1 MANDD
6 DDDDGSDI
14 SNYDIDLIDH
24 SPFPNDC
31 QNEVQGIEF
40 LCQYFMHRYNAC
52 PTFLIGSL
60 EEACQEAFSSI
71 IIKERRPVLVYIHHD
86 KNLLTNRFCWNILC
100 SEMII
105 DYLLENY
112 IVWPWDITFE
122 SNRNILIKIWNKIFP
137 SQTSIDFSLEQCP
150 MLIGIMRESLYKK
163 DSSSTSE
170 YEFTVLFKNETLT
183 STEETF
189 SLKSILNELSI
200 FKEECDDNE
209 QALSFD
215 LIKKTNLSWEVIIEI
230 CKYLSLNDAIN
241 AFSSNIL
248 FFLRKL
254 KAKVHIDDLSETF
267 INTILRKIKS
277 NEIISLRLNS
287 DESKLYMISNYL
299 SLFNN
304 VISLNLVNLEIMQQI
319 SEYEIY
325 FPKLT
330 CLSLCYNNEIGF
342 NLLQNVLSYL
352 PKSIRRFEIHCAG
365 VLCTHYDID
374 EFNIESIYNFNIEY
388 FLLDIGQFQLT
399 SANECYQHYES
410 CFLNTIYDLIQWMRR
425 IQCFRLIINKY
436 NVKKLLQVDH
446 WKNFLYKCNSLN
458 KITLQVIGGIL
469 ENDEIQE
476 KVRELQLEFY
486 CIRPAIKFQIVYM

>member
-1 MANDD
+1 SMTWINNCSQYHKTCVLMTTTDFIQIMPNIRYVHLIVNNINIDKLLDINNWKELHSLITKEQVIKMVNDVD
-6 DDDDGSDI
+6 VSGDDDDGSDI

-215 LIKKTNLSWEVIIEI
+215 LIQKTNLSWEVIIEI

-248 FFLRKL
+248 FFLL
-254 KAKVHIDDLSETF
+254 
-267 INTILRKIKS
+267 
-277 NEIISLRLNS
+277 
-287 DESKLYMISNYL
+287 
-299 SLFNN
+299 
-304 VISLNLVNLEIMQQI
+304 
-319 SEYEIY
+319 
-325 FPKLT
+325 
-330 CLSLCYNNEIGF
+330 
-342 NLLQNVLSYL
+342 
-352 PKSIRRFEIHCAG
+352 
-365 VLCTHYDID
+365 
-374 EFNIESIYNFNIEY
+374 
-388 FLLDIGQFQLT
+388 
-399 SANECYQHYES
+399 
-410 CFLNTIYDLIQWMRR
+410 
-425 IQCFRLIINKY
+425 
-436 NVKKLLQVDH
+436 
-446 WKNFLYKCNSLN
+446 
-458 KITLQVIGGIL
+458 IGGIL
-469 ENDEIQE
+469 DDDEIQE
-476 KVRELQLEFY
+476 KVRKLQLEFY